1 MTPDD
6 PLASL
11 YHDRI
16 RTLAAAVRND
26 RRLEGADLSLT
37 QVSPLCGSRVTLDI
51 ALGADGRIDA
61 FGWRVRACT
70 LGAAATAL
78 AMDSARGLTLG
89 ATTGWHDAMQRRLQ
103 GEDTLVDGL
112 KTPEIFD
119 AAREFRARHGA
130 VLLPFA
136 ILAEAWKTVNAA
148 ASAP

>member
-16 RTLAAAVRND
+16 RTLAATVRND

-51 ALGADGRIDA
+51 ALDAALRIKA

-78 AMDSARGLTLG
+78 VVRSAQGLRLH
-89 ATTGWHDAMQRRLQ
+89 AAAGWHDAMQRRLE
-103 GEDTLVDGL
+103 GEDAAVEGL
-112 KTPEIFD
+112 ETPEIFD
-119 AAREFRARHGA
+119 AARPFRARHGA

-136 ILAEAWKTVNAA
+136 ILAEACAIRPDA
-148 ASAP
+148 GA

>member
-51 ALGADGRIDA
+51 ALDAALRIKA

-78 AMDSARGLTLG
+78 VVRSAQGLRLH
-89 ATTGWHDAMQRRLQ
+89 AAAGWHDAMQRRLE
-103 GEDTLVDGL
+103 GED
-112 KTPEIFD
+112 
-119 AAREFRARHGA
+119 GA
-130 VLLPFA
+130 GGFA
-136 ILAEAWKTVNAA
+136 PGHIPSHRRRRYW
-148 ASAP
+148 ASAMCAQAGCNA

>member
-6 PLASL
+6 PLAKL

-16 RTLAAAVRND
+16 RTLAATVRND

-51 ALGADGRIDA
+51 ALDADGRIDA

-78 AMDSARGLTLG
+78 AMDSARGLPLG
-89 ATTGWHDAMQRRLQ
+89 ATAKWHDAMQRRLE
-103 GEDTLVDGL
+103 GEDAAVEGL
-112 KTPEIFD
+112 ETPEIFD
-119 AAREFRARHGA
+119 AARSFRARHGA

-136 ILAEAWKTVNAA
+136 ILAEACALRPDA
-148 ASAP
+148 GA

>member
-51 ALGADGRIDA
+51 ALDAALRIKA

-70 LGAAATAL
+70 LGAAAICRTA
-78 AMDSARGLTLG
+78 AWCRWSPMN
-89 ATTGWHDAMQRRLQ
+89 W
-103 GEDTLVDGL
+103 
-112 KTPEIFD
+112 
-119 AAREFRARHGA
+119 
-130 VLLPFA
+130 LP
-136 ILAEAWKTVNAA
+136 
-148 ASAP
+148 SAPRPRP

>member
-51 ALGADGRIDA
+51 ALDAALRIKA
-61 FGWRVRACT
+61 FGWRVRTCT

-78 AMDSARGLTLG
+78 VVRSALGLRLH
-89 ATTGWHDAMQRRLQ
+89 AAAGWHDAMQRRLE
-103 GEDTLVDGL
+103 GEDAAVEGL
-112 KTPEIFD
+112 ETPEIFD
-119 AAREFRARHGA
+119 AARSFRARHGA

-136 ILAEAWKTVNAA
+136 ILAEACAIRPDVGA
-148 ASAP
+148 